1 MVRHRLLQDVARL
14 RQRSFGSVDQQQ
26 DGVDH
31 VQAALDLSS
40 EVGMARSVDDIE
52 PDPLEFDGGLLR
64 QDSDALLAL
73 QVAGIHDP
81 LDDDLVGPERTRLTQ
96 HRVDQGGLA
105 VVDMGDDGD
114 VPDVGA
120 RRGLMHEPWIRC

>member
-1 MVRHRLLQDVARL
+1 MFRL
-14 RQRSFGSVDQQQ
+14 RSTSPPKSAWPGVSTILSRIPSNRRS
-26 DGVDH
+26 
-31 VQAALDLSS
+31 
-40 EVGMARSVDDIE
+40 
-52 PDPLEFDGGLLR
+52 LLR